1 MPPVVPSPDQL
12 PFFEELA
19 SAPRPRRPHL
29 RIQPPLLADLT
40 ARQRKAVTHDAG
52 PLLIVAGAGTGKT
65 TVITRRI
72 AWLIAEKRALPS
84 EILAL
89 TFTDRAALEMV
100 ERVDRLVPYG
110 LHDAEISTFHA
121 YGDRLLRE
129 HALESGLSDR
139 STVLSRAEQI
149 IFLREHLFELPL
161 DRYRP
166 LGDPTRFLSALVTLI
181 SRLRDE
187 DITPGAYLAAAA
199 ELQERSAGSPDDAAM
214 AEEAGRHAE
223 LAAAYDAYERLMR
236 TTDRLD
242 FGDQVGLALGLLR
255 EHPTVL
261 AEERGRYR
269 YILVDEFQDTNHAQ
283 WEIVRLLAEP
293 HGNVTV
299 VGDDDQSI
307 YRFRGAALGNILG
320 FRDAYPKAT
329 SVVLVDNYRSRQ
341 PILDAA
347 HRLISN
353 NDPHRLEA
361 REGLDK
367 RLRARL
373 RFDRPEPPA
382 GAIELLNFAT
392 GSDEA
397 DAVAD
402 RIAAS
407 MRAGRQ
413 AGDHAILVRGNRDAD
428 AYLRALNMARIPWR
442 FSGTAGLYRQPE
454 VRVLISFLRALND
467 PDDSVSL
474 YDLATS
480 EIFGLAASDVTLAL
494 TNARRRRSSLAVALA
509 DAVADPERS
518 PFSLRAIEVVQR
530 LLGSLE
536 AHRAMSTEKTSGELL
551 YHFISASGWL
561 ARLAHEA
568 RETGEERLANV
579 GRFFEIVRRQ
589 GSLLRDDRLP
599 FLVAQLDTLIETGD
613 DPSTA
618 EVDPD
623 AGDAVHV
630 LTYHKAKGLEF
641 GVVFLV
647 GLVDDRF
654 PGRERR
660 DALELPDVL
669 VNGPAPDDDQHVA
682 EERRLFYVGMTR
694 AREELVLSSAQDY
707 GGRISRGVSRFVAE
721 ALDLPPATPVETIR
735 PALLEQLARHQASPT
750 EPATAAPKPRLGD
763 RPLTLSY
770 GQINDYLDC
779 PAKYRYGHVVRI
791 PTPAS
796 HQMVYGRALHA
807 AAQAYHRRQ
816 LAGGTM
822 SVDELHAALDA
833 SWESVGFLTR
843 EHEEARRAAAHEA
856 VERFWQDQQRDP
868 ARPTAVERDFTV
880 AFGQDRIR
888 GRYDRVDRDVAGSRR
903 HHRLQ
908 VERRPRPG
916 DRQPPRPRVA
926 PAVDLRA
933 RPRGRA
939 RLAPRRAG
947 AAFPRVGHRRSRRAD
962 REAAREGTGEA
973 HPGGLRDPRRPIRG
987 NPERRCAAA
996 TARSA
1001 RSALTRRGERTAS
1014 AHGHPS
1020 HPARHPCGRR
1030 AGCRG
1035 RQRVPGRNRA
1045 TALPRCRAQSCRGR
1059 DPGVRQRGV
1068 AGDSVRV
1075 PR

>member
-1 MPPVVPSPDQL
+1 MNPPSATIDEMPPVVPSPDQL

-129 HALESGLSDR
+129 HALEAGLSDR

-187 DITPGAYLAAAA
+187 DITPATYLAAAA
-199 ELQERSAGSPDDAAM
+199 ELRQRATESPDDEAL

-236 TTDRLD
+236 ATDRLD
-242 FGDQVGLALGLLR
+242 FGDQVGLALSMLR

-261 AEERGRYR
+261 EEERGRYK

-307 YRFRGAALGNILG
+307 YRFRGAALENILG
-320 FRDAYPKAT
+320 FRGAYPRAT

-347 HRLISN
+347 HRLISH
-353 NDPHRLEA
+353 NDPDRLEA

-373 RFDRPEPPA
+373 RFDRPEPASGP
-382 GAIELLNFAT
+382 IELLAFAT

-397 DAVAD
+397 DAIAD
-402 RIAAS
+402 RIGAS

-413 AGDHAILVRGNRDAD
+413 AGDHAILVRGNREAD
-428 AYLRALNMARIPWR
+428 PYLRALNMARIPWR

-454 VRVLISFLRALND
+454 VRVLISFLRSVND

-551 YHFISASGWL
+551 YHFILAGGWL

-589 GSLLRDDRLP
+589 GGLLRDDRLP

-618 EVDPD
+618 DVDLE

-660 DALELPDVL
+660 DALELPDAL
-669 VNGPAPDDDQHVA
+669 VSGPPPDADQHVA

-707 GGRISRGVSRFVAE
+707 GGRTSRGVSRFVAE
-721 ALDLPPATPVETIR
+721 ALDLPPATPMETIR
-735 PALLEQLARHQASPT
+735 PALLEQLARHQTSPT
-750 EPATAAPKPRLGD
+750 EPVAAAPKARLGD
-763 RPLTLSY
+763 RPLSLSY

-779 PAKYRYGHVVRI
+779 PARYRYGHVVRI

-807 AAQAYHRRQ
+807 AVQAYHRRQ
-816 LAGGTM
+816 MAGGSMTLE
-822 SVDELHAALDA
+822 ELHKALDG

-843 EHEEARRAAAHEA
+843 EHEEARRAAAREA
-856 VERFWQDQQRDP
+856 LDRFWRDQQRDP
-868 ARPTAVERDFTV
+868 ARPTAVERDFAV
-880 AFGQDRIR
+880 AFGRDRLR
-888 GRYDRVDRDVAGSRR
+888 GRYDRVDRDVAG
-903 HHRLQ
+903 
-908 VERRPRPG
+908 
-916 DRQPPRPRVA
+916 RV
-926 PAVDLRA
+926 VITDYKSSDVRDLATANRRA
-933 RPRGRA
+933 RESLQLSIYALAHEAEAGALPDELALHFLESGIVGRA
-939 RLAPRRAG
+939 APTEKRLEKAQEKLTQVATGIRAG
-947 AAFPRVGHRRSRRAD
+947 QFEATPSAMRCGYCPFREICPDASR
-962 REAAREGTGEA
+962 
-973 HPGGLRDPRRPIRG
+973 
-987 NPERRCAAA
+987 
-996 TARSA
+996 
-1001 RSALTRRGERTAS
+1001 
-1014 AHGHPS
+1014 
-1020 HPARHPCGRR
+1020 
-1030 AGCRG
+1030 
-1035 RQRVPGRNRA
+1035 
-1045 TALPRCRAQSCRGR
+1045 
-1059 DPGVRQRGV
+1059 
-1068 AGDSVRV
+1068 
-1075 PR
+1075 

>member
-1 MPPVVPSPDQL
+1 MPPVVPSPNQL

-19 SAPRPRRPHL
+19 TAPRPRRPHL

-110 LHDAEISTFHA
+110 QTDAEISTFHA

-129 HALESGLSDR
+129 HALEAGLSDR

-149 IFLREHLFELPL
+149 ILLREHLFELPL

-187 DITPGAYLAAAA
+187 DITPAAYLAAAKDL
-199 ELQERSAGSPDDAAM
+199 ERRSAESPADEAL

-223 LAAAYDAYERLMR
+223 LAAAFDAYERLMR
-236 TTDRLD
+236 GTDRLD
-242 FGDQVGLALGLLR
+242 FGDQVGLALRLLR

-261 AEERGRYR
+261 AEERARYR

-299 VGDDDQSI
+299 VGDDDQGI
-307 YRFRGAALGNILG
+307 YRFRGAALENILG
-320 FRDAYPKAT
+320 FRVAYPKAT

-347 HRLISN
+347 HRLISH
-353 NDPHRLEA
+353 NDPDRLEA

-382 GAIELLNFAT
+382 GPIELLAFAT

-402 RIAAS
+402 RVSAS
-407 MRAGRQ
+407 IRGGRRAGE
-413 AGDHAILVRGNRDAD
+413 HAILVRGNRDAD
-428 AYLRALNMARIPWR
+428 PYLRALNMARIPWR

-454 VRVLISFLRALND
+454 VRVLISFLRAVND

-480 EIFGLAASDVTLAL
+480 EIFGLPASDVTLAL

-518 PFSLRAIEVVQR
+518 PFALRAIEVVQR
-530 LLGSLE
+530 LLASLE
-536 AHRAMSTEKTSGELL
+536 AHRAMSTERSSGELL
-551 YHFISASGWL
+551 YHFMSASGWL
-561 ARLAHEA
+561 ARLAHEG

-579 GRFFEIVRRQ
+579 ARFFEIIRRQ

-613 DPSTA
+613 DPSTSD
-618 EVDPD
+618 VDPD
-623 AGDAVHV
+623 EGGAVHV

-647 GLVDDRF
+647 GLADDRF

-660 DALELPDVL
+660 DGLELPDTL
-669 VNGPAPDDDQHVA
+669 ASGAAAGADEHVA

-707 GGRISRGVSRFVAE
+707 GGRRSRGVSRFVAE
-721 ALDLPPATPVETIR
+721 ALDLPPSTPVETLR
-735 PALLEQLARHQASPT
+735 PAVLEQLARHQTSPT
-750 EPATAAPKPRLGD
+750 QPATAAPRPRVGD

-779 PAKYRYGHVVRI
+779 PAKYNYGHVVRI

-807 AAQAYHRRQ
+807 AVQAYHRRQ
-816 LAGGTM
+816 LAGGAMTL
-822 SVDELHAALDA
+822 DELHAALDA
-833 SWESVGFLTR
+833 NWETIGFLTR
-843 EHEEARRAAAHEA
+843 AHEEARRVAARETLT
-856 VERFWQDQQRDP
+856 RFWEEQQRDP

-880 AFGQDRIR
+880 AFGQDRLR
-888 GRYDRVDRDVAGSRR
+888 GRYDRVDRDVAG
-903 HHRLQ
+903 
-908 VERRPRPG
+908 
-916 DRQPPRPRVA
+916 RV
-926 PAVDLRA
+926 VITDYKSSDVRDLATANRRA
-933 RPRGRA
+933 RESLQLSIYALAHEAETGSLPDELALHFLESGIVGRA
-939 RLAPRRAG
+939 APTEKRLEAAQEKLTHAATGIRAG
-947 AAFPRVGHRRSRRAD
+947 RFEATPSAMRCGYCPFREICPDASR
-962 REAAREGTGEA
+962 
-973 HPGGLRDPRRPIRG
+973 
-987 NPERRCAAA
+987 
-996 TARSA
+996 
-1001 RSALTRRGERTAS
+1001 
-1014 AHGHPS
+1014 
-1020 HPARHPCGRR
+1020 
-1030 AGCRG
+1030 
-1035 RQRVPGRNRA
+1035 
-1045 TALPRCRAQSCRGR
+1045 
-1059 DPGVRQRGV
+1059 
-1068 AGDSVRV
+1068 
-1075 PR
+1075 

>member
-1 MPPVVPSPDQL
+1 M
-12 PFFEELA
+12 
-19 SAPRPRRPHL
+19 
-29 RIQPPLLADLT
+29 
-40 ARQRKAVTHDAG
+40 HDAG

-110 LHDAEISTFHA
+110 HNDAAISTFHA
-121 YGDRLLRE
+121 FGDRLLRE
-129 HALESGLSDR
+129 HALEAGLSDR

-149 IFLREHLFELPL
+149 ILLREHLFELPL

-181 SRLRDE
+181 GRLRDE
-187 DITPGAYLAAAA
+187 DITPAAYSAVAAEIGARAAAA
-199 ELQERSAGSPDDAAM
+199 PDDEVL
-214 AEEAGRHAE
+214 AEEAARHAE
-223 LAAAYDAYERLMR
+223 LAAAYEAYERLMR

-242 FGDQVGLALGLLR
+242 FGDQVGLALRLLR
-255 EHPTVL
+255 EHPAVL
-261 AEERGRYR
+261 EEERARYR

-347 HRLISN
+347 HRLIRH
-353 NDPHRLEA
+353 NDPDRLEA

-373 RFDRPEPPA
+373 RFDRPEPPT
-382 GAIELLNFAT
+382 GPIELLTFAT

-402 RIAAS
+402 RIGAS
-407 MRAGRQ
+407 LRTGRR
-413 AGDHAILVRGNRDAD
+413 AGDHAILVRGNREAD
-428 AYLRALNMARIPWR
+428 PYLRALNMAHIPWR

-454 VRVLISFLRALND
+454 VRVLISFLRAVND

-480 EIFGLAASDVTLAL
+480 EIFGLAAADVTLAL

-518 PFSLRAIEVVQR
+518 PFTLRAIEVVQR

-536 AHRAMSTEKTSGELL
+536 AHRAMSTEKSSGELL
-551 YHFISASGWL
+551 YHFISSTGWL
-561 ARLAHEA
+561 ARLAHEG

-579 GRFFEIVRRQ
+579 ARFFEIVRRQ

-599 FLVAQLDTLIETGD
+599 FLVAQLDTLMETGD

-618 EVDPD
+618 DVDPD
-623 AGDAVHV
+623 EGDAVHV

-654 PGRERR
+654 PGRDRR
-660 DALELPDVL
+660 DALELPDAL
-669 VNGPAPDDDQHVA
+669 VSGPAPTEDQHVA

-707 GGRISRGVSRFVAE
+707 GGRRSRGVSRFVAE

-735 PALLEQLARHQASPT
+735 PAILEQLARHQASPT
-750 EPATAAPKPRLGD
+750 EPTAAPPKPQLGD
-763 RPLTLSY
+763 RPLTLSF

-796 HQMVYGRALHA
+796 HQMVDGRALHA
-807 AAQAYHRRQ
+807 AVQAYHRRQ
-816 LAGGTM
+816 MAGGTM
-822 SVDELHAALDA
+822 TLEELHSALDGN
-833 SWESVGFLTR
+833 WESVGFLTR
-843 EHEEARRAAAHEA
+843 AHEEARRAAAHEA
-856 VERFWQDQQRDP
+856 VARFWGEQQRDP

-880 AFGQDRIR
+880 AFGRDRLR
-888 GRYDRVDRDVAGSRR
+888 GRYDRIDRDVAGRVVVTDYKSSDVRDLATANRR
-903 HHRLQ
+903 AKDSLQLSIYALAHEAEQGSLPDELALHFLDSGIVGRAVPTEKRL
-908 VERRPRPG
+908 EKAHEKITEAATG
-916 DRQPPRPRVA
+916 I
-926 PAVDLRA
+926 
-933 RPRGRA
+933 RGRRFEA
-939 RLAPRRAG
+939 TPSAMRCGYCPFREICPDA
-947 AAFPRVGHRRSRRAD
+947 SR
-962 REAAREGTGEA
+962 
-973 HPGGLRDPRRPIRG
+973 
-987 NPERRCAAA
+987 
-996 TARSA
+996 
-1001 RSALTRRGERTAS
+1001 
-1014 AHGHPS
+1014 
-1020 HPARHPCGRR
+1020 
-1030 AGCRG
+1030 
-1035 RQRVPGRNRA
+1035 
-1045 TALPRCRAQSCRGR
+1045 
-1059 DPGVRQRGV
+1059 
-1068 AGDSVRV
+1068 
-1075 PR
+1075 